1 MRLLTIARWEFI
13 HRIKSKWFLIS
24 TLILPL
30 IILGFAVLPTLLM
43 QEDTQAKT
51 FAVIDGTGWV
61 GTDLQSNLVEKYTL
75 KDGRPQ
81 YQMIPL
87 DRNGSGA
94 ARAIADSLLSDEV
107 INGYIVIPENIIQ
120 DREADYYGRN
130 VGNFKDL
137 SRVENQ
143 LSTIVTTYRMRQENL
158 DPDVINDIT
167 RDVDL
172 ESFEIKGGEVSEGNE
187 LMAFFGPYFYIM
199 LLFFAVFMSS
209 QILMRSVLEE
219 RQNRVVEV
227 LVSSVT
233 PNTLMS
239 GKILGLGA
247 MGLVQVAI
255 YMIVGQTA
263 AIYKGTT
270 LVDLAGVLGF
280 MLYFIPGFLL
290 YAAFYSAVGAIFTS
304 EQEAQQISG
313 LLSFIAVAPIVFLPF
328 AMNNPESTVV
338 QILSYIPPLTPF
350 FMILRMH
357 ITTLPLWEYA
367 VSLAVLTLFVFF
379 TVRLAGKVFATA
391 ILMYGKRPTLP
402 EIIRWMRA

>member
-1 MRLLTIARWEFI
+1 MKILTIARWEFI

-24 TLILPL
+24 TLLLPV

-51 FAVIDGTGWV
+51 FGLVDRTDWV
-61 GTDLQSNLVEKYTL
+61 GKELQAELLEKYLL
-75 KDGRPQ
+75 KDGRPL
-81 YQMIPL
+81 YQFIPL
-87 DRNGSGA
+87 NGTTA
-94 ARAIADSLLSDEV
+94 KMARSTADSLLNDDV
-107 INGYIVIPENIIQ
+107 INGYVLIPEDII
-120 DREADYYGRN
+120 DSRRAEYYGRN
-130 VGNFKDL
+130 VSNFKDL
-137 SRVENQ
+137 SRIENQ
-143 LSTIVTTYRMRQENL
+143 LSGIITTYKMQQENL
-158 DPDVINDIT
+158 DPEVINEIT
-167 RDVDL
+167 RDVSL
-172 ESFEIKGGEVSEGNE
+172 ESFEIKGGEVSEGSE

-247 MGLVQVAI
+247 MGVVQIAI
-255 YMIVGQTA
+255 YMTVGQA
-263 AIYKGTT
+263 AAVYKGTS
-270 LVDLAGVLGF
+270 LVELSSLIGF
-280 MLYFIPGFLL
+280 IVYFIPGFLL
-290 YAAFYSAVGAIFTS
+290 FAAFYSAIGSIFTS

-313 LLSFIAVAPIVFLPF
+313 LMSFVAIAPIIFLPF
-328 AMNNPESTVV
+328 AMNNPESTMV

-350 FMILRMH
+350 FMILRMN
-357 ITTLPLWEYA
+357 IATLPWWEFA
-367 VSLAVLTLFVFF
+367 VSLTVLIVFVYF
-379 TVRLAGKVFATA
+379 TVRMAGKVFATA

-402 EIIRWMRA
+402 EIFRWMRA

>member
-1 MRLLTIARWEFI
+1 MKVLTIARWEFI

-24 TLILPL
+24 TLVLPL

-43 QEDTQAKT
+43 QEDTQSKT
-51 FAVIDGTGWV
+51 FALIDETGWV
-61 GTDLQSNLVEKYTL
+61 GEELRTTVGEQYTL

-81 YQMIPL
+81 YQFLPL
-87 DRNGSGA
+87 GSRELKA
-94 ARAIADSLLSDEV
+94 AKSVADSLLNDGV
-107 INGYIVIPENIIQ
+107 INGYLVLPGDILDTRDAE
-120 DREADYYGRN
+120 YYGKN

-137 SRVENQ
+137 SRLQNE
-143 LSTIVTTYRMRQENL
+143 LTSIVSEYRMKQQDL
-158 DPDVINDIT
+158 DPELISEIT
-167 RDVDL
+167 RQVNL
-172 ESFEIKGGEVSEGNE
+172 EAFEIKGDEVSQGNE

-247 MGLVQVAI
+247 MGVVQIAI
-255 YMIVGQTA
+255 YMTVGQA
-263 AIYKGTT
+263 AAVYKGTS
-270 LVDLAGVLGF
+270 LIELSSLLGF
-280 MLYFIPGFLL
+280 IVYFIPGFLL
-290 YAAFYSAVGAIFTS
+290 YAAFYSAIGSIFTS

-313 LLSFIAVAPIVFLPF
+313 MMSFIAIAPIIFLPF
-328 AMNNPESTVV
+328 AMNNPESTMV

-350 FMILRMH
+350 FMILRMN
-357 ITTLPLWEYA
+357 IATLPVWEYV
-367 VSLAVLTLFVFF
+367 VSLGLLVSF
-379 TVRLAGKVFATA
+379 TYITIRLAGKVFSTA

>member
-1 MRLLTIARWEFI
+1 MKIFTIARWEFI

-24 TLILPL
+24 TLLLPV

-51 FAVIDGTGWV
+51 FGLVDGTHWV
-61 GTDLQSNLVEKYTL
+61 GGELQTNLLEQYSL

-81 YQMIPL
+81 YQFIPL
-87 DRNGSGA
+87 NGSTPGI
-94 ARAIADSLLSDEV
+94 ARATADSLLKDE
-107 INGYIVIPENIIQ
+107 IISGYVLIPEDIIESRQ
-120 DREADYYGRN
+120 AKYYGRN
-130 VGNFKDL
+130 VSNFKDL
-137 SRVENQ
+137 SRIENQ
-143 LSTIVTTYRMRQENL
+143 LSGIITTYKMRQENL
-158 DPDVINDIT
+158 DPAVIHEIT
-167 RDVDL
+167 REVNL
-172 ESFEIKGGEVSEGNE
+172 ESFEVKGGEVSEGSE

-199 LLFFAVFMSS
+199 LLFFAIFMSS

-247 MGLVQVAI
+247 MGIIQIAI
-255 YMIVGQTA
+255 YMTVGEA
-263 AIYKGTT
+263 AATYKGTS
-270 LVDLAGVLGF
+270 LIDLESLFGF
-280 MLYFIPGFLL
+280 IIYFIPGFLL
-290 YAAFYSAVGAIFTS
+290 YAAFYSAIGSIFTS

-313 LLSFIAVAPIVFLPF
+313 LMSFVAIAPIIFLPF
-328 AMNNPESTVV
+328 AMNNPESTMV

-350 FMILRMH
+350 FMILRMN
-357 ITTLPLWEYA
+357 ITTLPWWEFA
-367 VSLAVLTLFVFF
+367 VSLTVLIVFVYF